1 LRWSSRIMPIVL
13 RNALTATVYFF
24 VGKAAL
30 SLALLHPS
38 ITVVWPSTGVAIAAC
53 LLSAYRVW
61 PGVLVGAF
69 LVNQTTL
76 GTVLTSAL
84 IAAGNTL
91 EALLG
96 AYLLNRFAR
105 GRRTFWQAE
114 GVLTFTVLVAVLS
127 TTVSATIGVTSLA
140 LAGDA
145 TETPLDL
152 MWLTWW
158 LGDATGALIVTP
170 VVVLWSSS
178 VPRAGRP
185 RRTLEGVLVLG
196 LLVLVSQLVFGR
208 LAPVSAQR
216 FALELLFVPLLTWG
230 AVRLGP
236 RHVALGILLVAAT
249 ALVGTLQ
256 GVGPFVRDSAQASLL
271 VLQFFLGI
279 MAMTAFATAAAVAER
294 GEALAALQ
302 RSTTGALAA
311 EERLRA
317 QIAEFLHS
325 HVQSRL
331 LMAWHR
337 LRTALQRGPQ
347 EPEAAWTLVA
357 QVADFLEEIREQD
370 VRQASYLLHPTFI
383 REGLTPALYALMERF
398 EGHLELTLTLDPALA
413 AWDTPLRNRLPEA
426 LRLAAFRIFE
436 EALGNVVHHAQA
448 TTVHMTLGL
457 EGQDALVLT
466 VADNGQGFDV
476 DGVQPGLGLA
486 SIESRV
492 HQVGGQWHIT
502 SQQGQGT
509 TVVVRLALRP
519 SSGPA

>member
-1 LRWSSRIMPIVL
+1 V
-13 RNALTATVYFF
+13 
-24 VGKAAL
+24 
-30 SLALLHPS
+30 
-38 ITVVWPSTGVAIAAC
+38 
-53 LLSAYRVW
+53 
-61 PGVLVGAF
+61 
-69 LVNQTTL
+69 
-76 GTVLTSAL
+76 
-84 IAAGNTL
+84 
-91 EALLG
+91 
-96 AYLLNRFAR
+96 
-105 GRRTFWQAE
+105 
-114 GVLTFTVLVAVLS
+114 
-127 TTVSATIGVTSLA
+127 
-140 LAGDA
+140 
-145 TETPLDL
+145 
-152 MWLTWW
+152 
-158 LGDATGALIVTP
+158 
-170 VVVLWSSS
+170 
-178 VPRAGRP
+178 
-185 RRTLEGVLVLG
+185 LEGVLVLG
-196 LLVLVSQLVFGR
+196 LLILVSQLVFSR

-236 RHVALGILLVAAT
+236 HHVALGILMVATT

-256 GVGPFVRDSAQASLL
+256 GVGPFVRDSASASLL

-279 MAMTAFATAAAVAER
+279 IAMTAFATAAAVVER
-294 GEALAALQ
+294 GEALTALQ

-357 QVADFLEEIREQD
+357 QVADALEEIREQD
-370 VRQASYLLHPTFI
+370 VRQASYRLHPTFI

-398 EGHLELTLTLDPALA
+398 EGHLELTLALDPALA

-436 EALGNVVHHAQA
+436 EALGNVMRHAQA
-448 TTVHMTLGL
+448 TTVHITLGL
-457 EGQDALVLT
+457 DGQDFLVLT

-476 DGVQPGLGLA
+476 DSVQPGLGLA

-502 SQQGQGT
+502 SQRGQGT
-509 TVVVRLALRP
+509 TLVLRLALRP
-519 SSGPA
+519 SSSSA